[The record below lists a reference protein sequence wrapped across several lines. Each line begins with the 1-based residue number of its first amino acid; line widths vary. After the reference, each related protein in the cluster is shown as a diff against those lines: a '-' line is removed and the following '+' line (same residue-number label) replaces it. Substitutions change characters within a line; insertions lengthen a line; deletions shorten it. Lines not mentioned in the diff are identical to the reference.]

1 MDSFLQTIS
10 SEWALRALFTSVMVG
25 VTCGMLGSFI
35 VLRNMSLIGDALSH
49 SILPGIYVAFI
60 LVGYSTL
67 GFFAGSVAAGII
79 TAIAITWIQRN
90 VKTKNDA
97 AIGIVF
103 TSMFSLGVMG
113 ISNLNN
119 SQGNHL
125 DLKDFLF
132 GNVLGISNED
142 IVLSGIIM
150 VYTVASILV
159 FYRYLLITTFQE
171 VYAETMGISTRAV
184 HYFLMLMLSFA
195 VVAALRSVGVI
206 LVVAML
212 ITPASTALLLS
223 YKLKKILWLSAFFG
237 ALSSVCGLWLAIVFD
252 TTPGPAMVVCATLF
266 FLVFSLLAPE
276 KGLVSRW
283 WVAYKEKLR
292 IAGEDIIKLSSRNN
306 HHCPG
311 FNQLNEQT
319 GVSVFMLKKAM
330 KKLINEGY
338 FLANGDLTPKGKE
351 KSLELIRAHRL
362 WEMYQV
368 QGMGLN
374 SHQIHDDAE
383 RIEHH
388 LTAADMDELDAQ
400 LGFPQTDPH
409 GSPIPP
415 RSGTDPMS
423 IFNLKPR
430 SRAKI
435 SLHQTDPLIE
445 SELWEMGILPNE
457 EFVVGRMDKDFIY
470 IRLGKKEVRLP
481 LELSKKIRY
490 QKT

>member
-10 SEWALRALFTSVMVG
+10 SEWALRALVTSVMVG
-25 VTCGMLGSFI
+25 ITCGMLGSFI

-67 GFFAGSVAAGII
+67 GFFAGSVVAGVI

-150 VYTVASILV
+150 LYTVASILV
-159 FYRYLLITTFQE
+159 FYRYFLITTFQE

-223 YKLKKILWLSAFFG
+223 YKLKKILWLSALFG
-237 ALSSVCGLWLAIVFD
+237 ALSSVSGLWLAIIFD
-252 TTPGPAMVVCATLF
+252 TTPGPAMVVCATFF

-276 KGLVSRW
+276 KGLLSRG

-292 IAGEDIIKLSSRNN
+292 IAGEDIIKLSSRNDN
-306 HHCPG
+306 RSPG
-311 FNQLNEQT
+311 FNALAEQT
-319 GVSVFMLKKAM
+319 GVSLFTLNKAM
-330 KKLINEGY
+330 QKEIANGY
-338 FLANGDLTPKGKE
+338 FLANGDLTPKGRE
-351 KSLELIRAHRL
+351 KAQELIRAHRL

-374 SHQIHDDAE
+374 SHQIHEDAE

-388 LTAADMDELDAQ
+388 LTTADMDEIDAQ

-415 RSGTDPMS
+415 KSETDPLS
-423 IFNLKPR
+423 IFTLKPKT
-430 SRAKI
+430 RAKI
-435 SLHQTDPLIE
+435 SKQQPDPLVE
-445 SELWEMGILPNE
+445 SELWELGILPNT
-457 EFVVGRMDKDFIY
+457 EFVVGKMDKDFIY
-470 IRLGKKEVRLP
+470 LKIGNKLVGIP
-481 LELSKKIRY
+481 LELSKKTRY
-490 QKT
+490 QRS